1 MIVLK
6 SIYHTDKERKANDTE
21 KIFYEYLTENENDS
35 IIYIVCG
42 YIGGRNYVIFL
53 SLYGRSAEK
62 EGDGDSKRFA

>member
-35 IIYIVCG
+35 IVYIVCS
-42 YIGGRNYVIFL
+42 YIGRRNYVIFL
-53 SLYGRSAEK
+53 SLYGGSAEK
-62 EGDGDSKRFA
+62 KGDGDSKRFA